1 MMGHCLPIIVILFFF
16 KTHFSTRSL
25 MFLFSQPDDL
35 CVFARISG
43 LRCVLLTQF
52 NGQDWRQ
59 SAKCNRVPTTYDCYI
74 IDWEAKRYG
83 MLIHSNFITFF
94 LRQLS
99 LSLCIMYSRT
109 RNQCDSFCLGFDIVS
124 IGGLLHWRS

>member
-1 MMGHCLPIIVILFFF
+1 
-16 KTHFSTRSL
+16 

-52 NGQDWRQ
+52 NSQDWRQ
-59 SAKCNRVPTTYDCYI
+59 SAKCNRAPTTYYCYI
-74 IDWEAKRYG
+74 IDWEATRYG

-94 LRQLS
+94 CVNYLYPS
-99 LSLCIMYSRT
+99 VSCILVLEI
-109 RNQCDSFCLGFDIVS
+109 NAIVFA
-124 IGGLLHWRS
+124 LALTL